1 MAVKDNAN
9 ISIDIKLADKALL
22 EDINNNLKSLLKALE
37 GREKWESVQAPR
49 EADAVGTNEPKA
61 EAEAEAPAEAEG
73 VKEEKKTEPT
83 VTTTQLQKMAIELSA
98 QGRKVEV
105 RDIVKAYAEKISEL
119 PEDKLEEVMSRLEE
133 LKNGK

>member
-1 MAVKDNAN
+1 MAVKDSAS

-37 GREKWESVQAPR
+37 GKEKWESVQAPW
-49 EADAVGTNEPKA
+49 EADAVGTNEPKT
-61 EAEAEAPAEAEG
+61 EEAEAPAEAEE

-83 VTTTQLQKMAIELSA
+83 VTTAQLQKMAIELSA
-98 QGRKVEV
+98 QGKKVEV

-119 PEDKLEEVMSRLEE
+119 PEDKLDEVMSRLEE

>member
-1 MAVKDNAN
+1 MTVKDSAR

-37 GREKWESVQAPR
+37 GKEKWESVQAPW

-61 EAEAEAPAEAEG
+61 EAEAEAPAEAEE
-73 VKEEKKTEPT
+73 VKEEKTEPT
-83 VTTTQLQKMAIELSA
+83 VTTAQLQKMAIELSA
-98 QGRKVEV
+98 EGKKVEV

-119 PEDKLEEVMSRLEE
+119 PEDKLEEVMSRLEALRDGE
-133 LKNGK
+133 